1 MTPNLAKPERKSH
14 VRIDGLAKIYQTPGG
29 AGVTALQGVDLD
41 LSRGEF
47 LSVVGPS
54 GCGKSTLLKCVAG
67 LTGISAGSVV
77 VDGVP
82 VVEPPDDMAIVFQRD
97 ILLEWRSVLDN
108 ILLPIE
114 FRRLPTAE
122 WIPKARGLL
131 SLLGLEGYEARRP
144 WELSGGQRQRV
155 AICRALIQEPGLLLM
170 DEPFGALDALTRDE
184 LNLELQRI
192 WLATDKTVLF
202 ITHGITEAVFL
213 SDRVVVMAA
222 EPGRIVEVI
231 DIDLPRPRSL
241 DMRETPEFGRYSKRI
256 RTIFETMGFLRGRP

>member
-131 SLLGLEGYEARRP
+131 SLLGLDGYEARRP

-231 DIDLPRPRSL
+231 DVDLPRPRSL

-256 RTIFETMGFLRGRP
+256 RTIFEEMGFLRGRP

>member
-231 DIDLPRPRSL
+231 DVDLPRPRSL

-256 RTIFETMGFLRGRP
+256 RTIFEEMGFLRGRP